1 MMSCGVLSVN
11 FNDIFHLFL
20 LFLLL
25 TLNKYML
32 AGKFCEKTIEQKGVC
47 PFLTKTCCHVPEKLS
62 GKLVLLNENNK
73 AKNQNC
79 LNLDLRLFFSK
90 FNNFHPQNSILRQH
104 IDYESK
110 LRLTKP
116 TQQHDPQPTCIDFF
130 CYFSVITPIEQ
141 HSVSNEVSHQAL
153 SKKIFPI

>member
-47 PFLTKTCCHVPEKLS
+47 PLLTKTCCHVPEKLL
-62 GKLVLLNENNK
+62 GNLYYLMKTTKL
-73 AKNQNC
+73 
-79 LNLDLRLFFSK
+79 
-90 FNNFHPQNSILRQH
+90 
-104 IDYESK
+104 
-110 LRLTKP
+110 
-116 TQQHDPQPTCIDFF
+116 
-130 CYFSVITPIEQ
+130 
-141 HSVSNEVSHQAL
+141 
-153 SKKIFPI
+153 KIRIA

>member
-90 FNNFHPQNSILRQH
+90 FNNFHPQNSILR
-104 IDYESK
+104 
-110 LRLTKP
+110 
-116 TQQHDPQPTCIDFF
+116 
-130 CYFSVITPIEQ
+130 
-141 HSVSNEVSHQAL
+141 
-153 SKKIFPI
+153 